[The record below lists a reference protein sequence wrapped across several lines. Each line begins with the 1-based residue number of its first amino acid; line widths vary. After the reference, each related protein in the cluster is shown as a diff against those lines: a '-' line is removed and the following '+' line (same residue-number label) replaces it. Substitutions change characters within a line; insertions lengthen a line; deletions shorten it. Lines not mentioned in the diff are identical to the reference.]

1 MLEELEEFTEREKK
15 FENKYVKT
23 INELKSEA
31 FNTENE
37 LAKVSTRDPCLP
49 QCVFTKIFCQI
60 KTKMLGYE
68 EEIESLNANID
79 AKNDFISALKNEI
92 LEKKNDSHYFLNQLD
107 NSSAVIRWIS

>member
-37 LAKVSTRDPCLP
+37 LAKVSSYDPCSTICFNLNILP
-49 QCVFTKIFCQI
+49 DK
-60 KTKMLGYE
+60 
-68 EEIESLNANID
+68 D
-79 AKNDFISALKNEI
+79 KNVGI
-92 LEKKNDSHYFLNQLD
+92 
-107 NSSAVIRWIS
+107 

>member
-37 LAKVSTRDPCLP
+37 LAKVSRSAHDP
-49 QCVFTKIFCQI
+49 
-60 KTKMLGYE
+60 
-68 EEIESLNANID
+68 
-79 AKNDFISALKNEI
+79 
-92 LEKKNDSHYFLNQLD
+92 
-107 NSSAVIRWIS
+107 SSTICFN

>member
-37 LAKVSTRDPCLP
+37 LAKVSSIRSMFP
-49 QCVFTKIFCQI
+49 QSVLT
-60 KTKMLGYE
+60 
-68 EEIESLNANID
+68 
-79 AKNDFISALKNEI
+79 
-92 LEKKNDSHYFLNQLD
+92 
-107 NSSAVIRWIS
+107 

>member
-37 LAKVSTRDPCLP
+37 LAKVSRSTHDPCSTI
-49 QCVFTKIFCQI
+49 CF
-60 KTKMLGYE
+60 
-68 EEIESLNANID
+68 N
-79 AKNDFISALKNEI
+79 
-92 LEKKNDSHYFLNQLD
+92 
-107 NSSAVIRWIS
+107 

>member
-37 LAKVSTRDPCLP
+37 LAKVSTLDSCFP
-49 QCVFTKIFCQI
+49 QFVLTEIFC
-60 KTKMLGYE
+60 
-68 EEIESLNANID
+68 
-79 AKNDFISALKNEI
+79 
-92 LEKKNDSHYFLNQLD
+92 
-107 NSSAVIRWIS
+107 